1 MRRLSAAASHVGKIR
16 SNNQDS
22 GYAGEYLFV
31 VADGMGGHAGGDV
44 ASALAIQSIAHVDRR
59 FDSAADAAEA
69 LRSALLEAN
78 HELAETVFEHPELA
92 GMGTTVSS
100 IVRVGDQLALAHI
113 GDSRIYRWR
122 EGSLTQVTKD
132 HTFVQRLV
140 DSGRITAEEAASHPR
155 RSVLMRVLG
164 DVDLTPEIDI
174 EVLDTRAGD
183 RWLICSDGLS
193 GYVAESRLAELLA
206 EHPDAGVAIQALID
220 ESLDNGAPDNV
231 TAVVVGVDDSPS
243 SSVGSPVMV
252 GSAAKPLTYSA
263 SASKRSVRLPS
274 LLLHPLSAVT
284 APADEHFEPE
294 SEEFLQALIAED
306 DRRKVRRRITW
317 LVGVLLIASLI
328 VGLLIAGYQWTQS
341 RFFVGV
347 SNGQVAV
354 FQGVQQNIGPFPLS
368 SVYFESEIDIDDL
381 SPFSRERVESTINAR
396 DLPEALSIIDRLQSE
411 LD

>member
-22 GYAGEYLFV
+22 GYAGEFLFV

-100 IVRVGDQLALAHI
+100 LVRVGDQLALAHI

-122 EGSLTQVTKD
+122 EGTLTQITKD

-140 DSGRITAEEAASHPR
+140 DSGRITAEEAAIHPR

-174 EVLDTRAGD
+174 DVLDTRAGD

-206 EHPDAGVAIQALID
+206 EHPDAVVAIRALID

-243 SSVGSPVMV
+243 SSVGSPIMV

-263 SASKRSVRLPS
+263 NASKRSVRLPS

-317 LVGVLLIASLI
+317 LVGVLLIASII
-328 VGLLIAGYQWTQS
+328 VGLLVAGYQWTQS
-341 RFFVGV
+341 RYFVGV

-354 FQGVQQNIGPFPLS
+354 FQGVQQTIGPFPLS
-368 SVYFESEIDIDDL
+368 SVYFESEIDVDDL

-396 DLPEALSIIDRLQSE
+396 DLPDALSIVDRLQNE